1 MARTIEDIL
10 ARRVRALFLDARAA
24 IETATTVAKILAGEL
39 NKNRFWQQNQIK
51 EFTTMAKQY
60 VL

>member
-10 ARRVRALFLDARAA
+10 ARRVRALFIDARAA
-24 IETATTVAKILAGEL
+24 IETAPNVAKILAREL

>member
-10 ARRVRALFLDARAA
+10 ARRVSALFLDARAA
-24 IETATTVAKILAGEL
+24 IETAPTVAKILAREL